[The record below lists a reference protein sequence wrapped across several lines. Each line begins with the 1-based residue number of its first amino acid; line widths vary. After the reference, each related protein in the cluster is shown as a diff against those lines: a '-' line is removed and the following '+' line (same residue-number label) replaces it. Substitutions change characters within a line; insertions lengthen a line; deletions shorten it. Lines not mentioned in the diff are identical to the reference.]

1 MLVGMLRSIMV
12 SSDVSEHPP
21 SETASHPK
29 RIDTSRVMK
38 IGTPLG
44 EVVFICWFSLWS
56 LRCKHTY
63 NFFLYKISCV
73 CVGLVSEISQDLSLL
88 GCDTLLDSPMKTS
101 VTFFPLTQHYT
112 LKDLILWQHCCESPQ
127 SHKLLV
133 L

>member
-1 MLVGMLRSIMV
+1 MV
-12 SSDVSEHPP
+12 SSDVSAHPP

-29 RIDTSRVMK
+29 RTDTSRIMK

-44 EVVFICWFSLWS
+44 GVLFICWFSLWS
-56 LRCKHTY
+56 LRCKHMY
-63 NFFLYKISCV
+63 NFLLYIKYRV
-73 CVGLVSEISQDLSLL
+73 FVGLVSEISQDLSLL

-112 LKDLILWQHCCESPQ
+112 LKDLILWQRCCESLQ